1 MKNKIFAV
9 LYLLY
14 VPLHMMWGYMKA
26 VVFHPV
32 KAYRI
37 SLAVMEEDE

>member
-1 MKNKIFAV
+1 
-9 LYLLY
+9 
-14 VPLHMMWGYMKA
+14 MMWGYMKA

-37 SLAVMEEDE
+37 SLAVMEEDEWKDFMITSAGIVK